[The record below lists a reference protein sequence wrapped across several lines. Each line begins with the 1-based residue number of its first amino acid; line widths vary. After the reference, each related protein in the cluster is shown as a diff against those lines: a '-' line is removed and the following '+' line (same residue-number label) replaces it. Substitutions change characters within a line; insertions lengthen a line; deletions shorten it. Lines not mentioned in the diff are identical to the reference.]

1 MSFEAPGAGV
11 AVDALRAELAQA
23 AVGVPDEQLSKFL
36 DWKPNVARAAGR
48 FRAHCS
54 WRAAHRFAFDD
65 PPLLASGDP
74 QLKRLLESEVVV
86 APDGMVDKQGASVLV
101 GRLRNN
107 DMSDGRTPEEVCRM
121 ALYTIDRVLE
131 TSNARHNGVAIFHD
145 MTGVQSKNFSP
156 AVPKLLFGALVGNLP
171 VRIKGIYILNAPL
184 FFRAFFSV
192 FSLLLPTKLQDRV
205 RFVSSLSEVYEVIDQ
220 EQMLSEHGGS
230 RTHDTAAW
238 VSNHIAREASGELP
252 SHSLMCCVP
261 GDSVITSS

>member
-1 MSFEAPGAGV
+1 MSAFDAS
-11 AVDALRAELAQA
+11 VDALRAELAEA
-23 AVGVPDEQLSKFL
+23 AVGVPDEQLAKFL
-36 DWKPNVARAAGR
+36 EWKPDVARAAGR

-74 QLKRLLESEVVV
+74 QLRRLLESEVVV

-131 TSNARHNGVAIFHD
+131 TSNARRNGIAVFHD
-145 MTGVQSKNFSP
+145 MNGLQSKNFSP
-156 AVPKLLFGALVGNLP
+156 AIPKLLFGALIGNLP
-171 VRIKGIYILNAPL
+171 VRIKGVYILNAPL
-184 FFRAFFSV
+184 FFRVFFSV
-192 FSLLLPTKLQDRV
+192 FSLMLPTKIRERV
-205 RFVSSLSEVYEVIDQ
+205 RFVSSMSEVHEVIDQ
-220 EQMLSEHGGS
+220 EQLLSEHGGS

-238 VSNHIAREASGELP
+238 VSNHVAREASGELP
-252 SHSLMCCVP
+252 SRSLMCCVP
-261 GDSVITSS
+261 SDSTPEAS